1 MAASSMLQGRGLAAD
16 HAFQQC
22 SPAPDMKGEF
32 LVLPAARQAASD
44 TPIYLSL
51 SRRPPKLL
59 QVAQVDGDGFAP
71 LVMET
76 SEDLVKS
83 RETLIILKP
92 EKPYLSIIV
101 SLVPLKQYFSS
112 FQITSAAGPSCLL
125 SQRCGSLQ
133 PCSRRTYSSL
143 PLASF

>member
-1 MAASSMLQGRGLAAD
+1 MLSNSVVQHQTL
-16 HAFQQC
+16 
-22 SPAPDMKGEF
+22 KGEF

-83 RETLIILKP
+83 RETP
-92 EKPYLSIIV
+92 
-101 SLVPLKQYFSS
+101 SS
-112 FQITSAAGPSCLL
+112 
-125 SQRCGSLQ
+125 
-133 PCSRRTYSSL
+133 
-143 PLASF
+143 

>member
-1 MAASSMLQGRGLAAD
+1 MVAPVLPGPLLTCFASSSLGRCTSSGCARLQGGYHQSRLYFGSRPQEGRPPRLVSMAASSMLQGRGLAAD

-76 SEDLVKS
+76 FEVLVKS
-83 RETLIILKP
+83 RDTP
-92 EKPYLSIIV
+92 
-101 SLVPLKQYFSS
+101 SS
-112 FQITSAAGPSCLL
+112 
-125 SQRCGSLQ
+125 
-133 PCSRRTYSSL
+133 
-143 PLASF
+143 